1 MRRVRRSVSVVRRVR
16 HLATVAS
23 SCFARSMVSAK
34 RRIAVSGV
42 RSSWL
47 TLDTKSAWSSLRF
60 ASRRT
65 KTSTRTMPV
74 AESATKLT
82 VRMPKTTLS
91 FASPVNIRKIP
102 TSKSSTV
109 GMMTR

>member
-1 MRRVRRSVSVVRRVR
+1 MRRVSRSVSVVRSVR
-16 HLATVAS
+16 HFETVAS
-23 SCFARSMVSAK
+23 SCFARSIVSAK

-47 TLDTKSAWSSLRF
+47 TFDTKSAWSSLRL

-65 KTSTRTMPV
+65 KTRTSTMPV

-91 FASPVNIRKIP
+91 FASPVNRRKIP
-102 TSKSSTV
+102 TRSRRTV